1 MSSEQVSRSLQSIFA
16 SLRGARWV
24 PVLAGVLLLGL
35 VFSVLSPAF
44 LQFRNLQNITVQ
56 AAVTGVM
63 AAGMTFVIMAAG
75 IDISVGAI
83 VYLSLVL
90 AVEVARE
97 GPAPFAV
104 YLAYPVGIGA
114 GLALGLLNG
123 LLTNFLRINPLV
135 TTLATYVMYRGLAIH
150 ITKAKNIP
158 APRATRFLGIGTIA
172 GFPVPL
178 LTVLVVVIVSAFVL
192 HRTRFGRYVLAIGAS
207 ERSARQSGLPIRK
220 VLIAVYT
227 IAGVCAGLG
236 GLVLIG
242 RVGAVQSD
250 VGIGIE
256 FTVITAVVL
265 GGTNLAG
272 GRGSIIGSLIGAIL
286 LVMIDNGLHL
296 IHASPYIY
304 DIVRGSVLV
313 GAVLID
319 RLSAAQRS
327 GSWSPFRGIRLR
339 TRRTIEATTA
349 EQ

>member
-1 MSSEQVSRSLQSIFA
+1 MALEQENRFQSILA

-24 PVLAGVLLLGL
+24 PVLAGVLLLTF
-35 VFSVLSPAF
+35 VFSLLSPAF

-56 AAVTGVM
+56 AAVTGIM
-63 AAGMTFVIMAAG
+63 AAGMTFVIMTAG

-83 VYLSLVL
+83 VFLSLVL
-90 AVEVARE
+90 AAEVAHK

-104 YLAYPVGIGA
+104 YLAYPVGIGV
-114 GLALGLLNG
+114 GLVLGLLNG

-135 TTLATYVMYRGLAIH
+135 TTLATYFMYRGLALH
-150 ITKAKNIP
+150 ITKAANIFVPKP
-158 APRATRFLGIGTIA
+158 ARFLGIGEIV

-178 LTVLVVVIVSAFVL
+178 LVVLTVCIVGVIVL
-192 HRTRFGRYVLAIGAS
+192 NYTRFGRYVLAIGAS
-207 ERSARQSGLPIRK
+207 RRSAHESGLPVRK

-242 RVGAVQSD
+242 RVGAVQSE
-250 VGIGIE
+250 VGIGTE

-265 GGTNLAG
+265 GGTHLAG
-272 GRGSIIGSLIGAIL
+272 GRGSIVGSLIGAIL

-304 DIVRGSVLV
+304 DVVRGSVLV
-313 GAVLID
+313 GAVVID
-319 RLSAAQRS
+319 RA
-327 GSWSPFRGIRLR
+327 
-339 TRRTIEATTA
+339 TTIELFSSRFLSRSVAPGSSA
-349 EQ
+349 GR